1 MELQWPLI
9 IFTTLLAWSAG
20 LFAAQGIAA
29 LRGKITRSQ
38 LPALVTSAVLLVV
51 GGISVV
57 FHLEHWERIFNGF
70 GNPTSGI
77 TQELVAIVV
86 MAVVMVVFF
95 AYLRRDNGTR
105 AVPTWV
111 AVLAIISAVVL
122 VVVMAHSYMMS
133 ARPMWNSVL
142 WIVYVLGNACLLG
155 PATLT
160 FIDAVRGEDTAASA
174 QVTVI
179 AVIAGAVIAL
189 AYALWLQFGGGAF
202 SEVGYYYD
210 PTHPT
215 YGMMDVM
222 AATDVAGG
230 SAAMALWLGALGVG
244 ALVPLAAALVAWR
257 KGGAATWK
265 VAAVIIVVA
274 ALVGAVCMRMVFYQL
289 GLSLF
294 AIF

>member
-29 LRGKITRSQ
+29 LRGKSARSQ

-86 MAVVMVVFF
+86 MAVVMIVFF
-95 AYLRRDNGTR
+95 AYLRRGDGER
-105 AVPTWV
+105 AVPAWV
-111 AVLAIISAVVL
+111 AVLAIVSAVVL

-160 FIDAVRGEDTAASA
+160 FIDTVCGEDTAPSA

-179 AVIAGAVIAL
+179 AVIVGAVIAL

-215 YGMMDVM
+215 YGMVDVM
-222 AATDVAGG
+222 AAADVAGG
-230 SAAMALWLGALGVG
+230 SAAMTLWLGALGVG
-244 ALVPLAAALVAWR
+244 ALVPLVAALAAWR

-265 VAAVIIVVA
+265 AAAAIIVVA
-274 ALVGAVCMRMVFYQL
+274 ALIGAVCMRMVFYQL